1 MLRVIG
7 ANPAMDRIS
16 TWPPLRLGGVN
27 RAEVVS
33 VVPGGKGLNVA
44 RAGVRLG
51 CKAAAYGFL
60 GGQVGAAVRA
70 MVAGDGVIDRHTDIA
85 AGTRVCFIVVE
96 PGSERTT
103 VLNEPG
109 PVVADAEVAQLL
121 DHVRA
126 DLREPDVVVLSGS
139 LPDSVSASVVGEIID
154 IGRAAGARTLV
165 DIHSEALR
173 VAFAHKPWMLKCNQR
188 ELLELLGA
196 PDPDAPL
203 STHELATEMERIR
216 THGIEVVVV
225 TMGADG
231 ALLADAEGVVQAR
244 VPQIKEVNPT
254 GSGDLLMAGL
264 AVGID
269 QGQRARD
276 AIALG
281 AACGTA
287 GATHLPPELPP
298 DFDPATWLSQISI
311 EVIAEAS

>member
-16 TWPPLRLGGVN
+16 TWPPLRLGAVN

-44 RAGVRLG
+44 RAAVRLG
-51 CKAAAYGFL
+51 CDAAAYGFL
-60 GGQVGAAVRA
+60 GGQVGAALRA
-70 MVAGDGVIDRHTDIA
+70 MVAGDGVVDRHTDIE

-109 PVVADAEVAQLL
+109 PTVTDTEVARLL
-121 DHVRA
+121 DDLGA
-126 DLREPDVVVLSGS
+126 DLRAEDLVVLAGS
-139 LPDSVSASVVGEIID
+139 LPDSVSSSVVGEIID

-173 VAFAHKPWMLKCNQR
+173 VAFAHQPWMLKCNQR
-188 ELLELLGA
+188 ELLELLGS
-196 PDPDAPL
+196 PDPGAPL
-203 STHELATEMERIR
+203 GDLELGAEMERIR
-216 THGIEVVVV
+216 AHGIEVVVV
-225 TMGADG
+225 TMGPDG
-231 ALLADAEGVVQAR
+231 ALLADEQGVVHAR
-244 VPQIKEVNPT
+244 VPHITEVNPT

-264 AVGID
+264 AVGIE
-269 QGQRARD
+269 QGQPARE
-276 AIALG
+276 AITLG

-298 DFDPATWLSQISI
+298 DFDPAAWLPQISI
-311 EVIAEAS
+311 EVITEAP